1 MLIKLQVYFP
11 YATVWAYNNTISFRM
26 FTFEILN
33 SRTTSLELT
42 HKFWKKTAH
51 NWQTSIDT
59 TQTNDDFL
67 FLESLFFSPTQALNT
82 IWDQTLFARPINRCN
97 FWTCILIS
105 HLQHSTTQTPIS
117 QTLSS
122 QWQRCH
128 SRRPDLSHITDT
140 NVLTTWLNRTQIIRA
155 KLTRSGKIHLD
166 VSSSGQVPSALIH
179 LKTTEDWGA
188 TDYKQSSV
196 GSTNQSN
203 TPKEFTSIQN
213 GLNSFNSSQ

>member
-1 MLIKLQVYFP
+1 
-11 YATVWAYNNTISFRM
+11 M
-26 FTFEILN
+26 FNFEILN
-33 SRTTSLELT
+33 FQNYFIGTDTNSENKLLTIGRLQLRQHKQMAIFYFWNLFSSLLLKLSTQFEIRPCLQDPS
-42 HKFWKKTAH
+42 TA
-51 NWQTSIDT
+51 T
-59 TQTNDDFL
+59 FL
-67 FLESLFFSPTQALNT
+67 NECY
-82 IWDQTLFARPINRCN
+82 I
-97 FWTCILIS
+97 CILIS

-122 QWQRCH
+122 QWCH

-140 NVLTTWLNRTQIIRA
+140 NVLTTWLNRTQMIRA
-155 KLTRSGKIHLD
+155 KVTRSGKIHLD
-166 VSSSGQVPSALIH
+166 VLSFGHVPSALIH

-188 TDYKQSSV
+188 MDYKQSSV

>member
-1 MLIKLQVYFP
+1 MNFP
-11 YATVWAYNNTISFRM
+11 SATVWAYNNTISFRM

-33 SRTTSLELT
+33 FQNYFIGTDTQILKTNCSQLADFNWHNTNKWWFFIFGISFLLSYSSSQHNLRSDPVCKT
-42 HKFWKKTAH
+42 H
-51 NWQTSIDT
+51 QLL
-59 TQTNDDFL
+59 QFL
-67 FLESLFFSPTQALNT
+67 NE
-82 IWDQTLFARPINRCN
+82 CY
-97 FWTCILIS
+97 TCILIS

>member
-1 MLIKLQVYFP
+1 VYFP
-11 YATVWAYNNTISFRM
+11 FATVEHITAQFHLGCSLLRYWT
-26 FTFEILN
+26 

-42 HKFWKKTAH
+42 HKFGKQTAH

-59 TQTNDDFL
+59 TQTNDWFFIFGISFL
-67 FLESLFFSPTQALNT
+67 LSYSSSQHNLRSDPVCKTRQLLQFLNE
-82 IWDQTLFARPINRCN
+82 CY
-97 FWTCILIS
+97 TCILIS

-122 QWQRCH
+122 HWQRGH
-128 SRRPDLSHITDT
+128 YRRPDLSHITDT
-140 NVLTTWLNRTQIIRA
+140 NVLITWLNRTQIIPA
-155 KLTRSGKIHLD
+155 KLTRSGKFHLD

-213 GLNSFNSSQ
+213 GLNSFNSSH